1 MLNFVVGLF
10 CGSIFGVIIMAL
22 MQINH
27 DKE

>member
-10 CGSIFGVIIMAL
+10 CGSLFGVIIMAL

-27 DKE
+27 NRD